1 MIRHPMMKLI
11 WGVLFVCL
19 MAPATADILLIEK
32 VRERMQRD
40 LPDNGLSMA
49 QVERRYGSPNR
60 RSAAVGEPP
69 ITRWTYDDYSVYFE
83 FELVIDSVLHHE
95 AVVREAD
102 SERR

>member
-11 WGVLFVCL
+11 WGVLFASL

-40 LPDNGLSMA
+40 LPTNGLSMA
-49 QVERRYGSPNR
+49 DVERRYGTPNL
-60 RSAAVGEPP
+60 RSAPVGEPP

-83 FELVIDSVLHHE
+83 FELVIESVLHHE
-95 AVVREAD
+95 AVVREANN
-102 SERR
+102 ERR